1 MYIFIIYYI
10 IIVLYIMYNISIYTH
25 TVCHSN
31 PLSHCSIIFHRISLY
46 SSVFHDEY
54 IYISN
59 LFFWV
64 HTSISC
70 YIPLHPS
77 VSHCM
82 SSYPIV
88 GYISPNPYCHVN
100 FAGYGSYICIY
111 IIYIYLMYVLMLWTA
126 RDWSWLSP
134 TCSWLSP
141 FWWVKSILCQS
152 IMKFVGGWITH
163 QNIHP
168 IYPSI

>member
-1 MYIFIIYYI
+1 
-10 IIVLYIMYNISIYTH
+10 
-25 TVCHSN
+25 
-31 PLSHCSIIFHRISLY
+31 
-46 SSVFHDEY
+46 
-54 IYISN
+54 
-59 LFFWV
+59 
-64 HTSISC
+64 
-70 YIPLHPS
+70 LHPS

-141 FWWVKSILCQS
+141 ILVGEIYTLPVYYEICWWLNHPSKHTPDIPEYIKLYPKIL
-152 IMKFVGGWITH
+152 IDFVH
-163 QNIHP
+163 
-168 IYPSI
+168 